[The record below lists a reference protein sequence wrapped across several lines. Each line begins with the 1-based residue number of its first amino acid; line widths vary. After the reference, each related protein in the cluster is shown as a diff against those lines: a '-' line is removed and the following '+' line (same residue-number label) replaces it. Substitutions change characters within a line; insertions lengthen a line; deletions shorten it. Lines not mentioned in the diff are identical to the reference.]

1 MDPAIRYAKNGD
13 VHLAYQVMGAGPIDI
28 LSTAAYPFAPPL
40 DSWRDQPLL
49 ERAVYDLS
57 SFARLI
63 LWDPRGMGLSDRFG
77 HPYPI
82 EEQVADASAVL
93 DAVGSDL
100 AVLTG
105 WEQSGLFAMLFA
117 AMRPERTSALVL
129 FNAFATTLKDINYPW
144 GQTLE
149 ERAADI
155 ASIVEHWGTG
165 RELEHFAPSVRGN
178 EAFRAWW
185 AGVMA
190 RFLSPREIP
199 AYFAV
204 VGDIDARAVLPLIN
218 APTLVLHRPDSWV
231 QVENARYLAEHI
243 SGSVYR
249 ELPGIDSIAWLD
261 GWEPLV
267 DAIREFLTGETS
279 TAAVEGVLTTVLF
292 TDIVRSTEMVT
303 RMGDRGWTEL
313 LDRYEAVTDR
323 VLEQYSGRLVDRA
336 GDGLFATFEGPARA
350 IRCAAALRDR
360 SRELGLETRSG
371 VHIGEVSIRDGRVRG
386 IAVHVGARI
395 VGDAE
400 PGEILVSRTVK
411 DLVAGSGLDLQ
422 DRGEHQL
429 KDVPEPQRLFAMIG
443 AIRR

>member
-1 MDPAIRYAKNGD
+1 MDPAIRYARNGD
-13 VHLAYQVMGAGPIDI
+13 IHLAYEVVGSGPIDI
-28 LSTAAYPFAPPL
+28 LSTLAYPFAPPL
-40 DSWRDQPLL
+40 GSWREQPLL
-49 ERAVYDLS
+49 ERAVNELA
-57 SFARLI
+57 SFSRLI
-63 LWDPRGMGLSDRFG
+63 LWDPRGMGLSDRVG
-77 HPYPI
+77 QPYPI

-93 DAVGSDL
+93 DAAGSDL
-100 AVLTG
+100 AALAG
-105 WEQSGLFAMLFA
+105 WAQSGLFAMLFA

-129 FNAFATTLKDINYPW
+129 FNAFATTLKDDDYPW
-144 GQTLE
+144 GQSLE
-149 ERAADI
+149 ERATDV

-185 AGVMA
+185 AGAMA
-190 RFLSPREIP
+190 RTLSPREVP

-204 VGDIDARAVLPLIN
+204 VGDIDARAVLPLIK
-218 APTLVLHRPDSWV
+218 APTLVLHRPDSWM

-261 GWEPLV
+261 GWDPLV
-267 DAIREFLTGETS
+267 DAIREFLTGETPV
-279 TAAVEGVLTTVLF
+279 AAVESVLATVLF
-292 TDIVRSTEMVT
+292 TDIVRSTETVT

-313 LDRYEAVTDR
+313 LGRYEAVTDR
-323 VLEQYSGRLVDRA
+323 VLEQFSGHLVDRA

-395 VGDAE
+395 VGDAAA
-400 PGEILVSRTVK
+400 GEILVSRTVR
-411 DLVAGSGLDLQ
+411 DLVAGSGLNLQ
-422 DRGEHQL
+422 DRGEHRL
-429 KDVPEPQRLFAMIG
+429 KDIPEPQRLFAMTAG
-443 AIRR
+443 

>member
-1 MDPAIRYAKNGD
+1 MDQAIRYAKNGD
-13 VHLAYQVMGAGPIDI
+13 VHLAYQVMGSGPIDI

-40 DSWRDQPLL
+40 ESWRDQPLL
-49 ERAVYDLS
+49 ERAVDDLA

-77 HPYPI
+77 QPYPI

-100 AVLTG
+100 AVVTG
-105 WEQSGLFAMLFA
+105 WAQSGLFAMLFA

-129 FNAFATTLKDINYPW
+129 FNAFATTLKDDDYPW

-178 EAFRAWW
+178 EPFRAWW
-185 AGVMA
+185 TGVMS
-190 RFLSPREIP
+190 RFLSPREVP

-204 VGDIDARAVLPLIN
+204 VGDIDARAILPLIN
-218 APTLVLHRPDSWV
+218 APTLVLHRPDSWM

-261 GWEPLV
+261 GWEPLG

-279 TAAVEGVLTTVLF
+279 TAAVEGVLATVLF

-303 RMGDRGWTEL
+303 KMGDRGWTEL

-323 VLEQYSGRLVDRA
+323 VLEHYAGRLIDRA

-350 IRCAAALRDR
+350 VRCAAALRDR

-371 VHIGEVSIRDGRVRG
+371 VHIGEVSVRDGRVRG

-395 VGDAE
+395 VGDAQ

-422 DRGEHQL
+422 DRGEHRL
-429 KDVPEPQRLFAMIG
+429 KDIPEPQRLFAMVG
-443 AIRR
+443 G

>member
-1 MDPAIRYAKNGD
+1 
-13 VHLAYQVMGAGPIDI
+13 
-28 LSTAAYPFAPPL
+28 
-40 DSWRDQPLL
+40 
-49 ERAVYDLS
+49 
-57 SFARLI
+57 
-63 LWDPRGMGLSDRFG
+63 
-77 HPYPI
+77 
-82 EEQVADASAVL
+82 
-93 DAVGSDL
+93 
-100 AVLTG
+100 
-105 WEQSGLFAMLFA
+105 
-117 AMRPERTSALVL
+117 
-129 FNAFATTLKDINYPW
+129 
-144 GQTLE
+144 
-149 ERAADI
+149 
-155 ASIVEHWGTG
+155 
-165 RELEHFAPSVRGN
+165 
-178 EAFRAWW
+178 
-185 AGVMA
+185 MA

-204 VGDIDARAVLPLIN
+204 VGDIDARPILPLIN
-218 APTLVLHRPDSWV
+218 APTLVLHRPDSWA

-267 DAIREFLTGETS
+267 DAIREFLTGETP
-279 TAAVEGVLTTVLF
+279 TAAVEGVLATVLF

-323 VLEQYSGRLVDRA
+323 VLEHYSGRLVDRA

-360 SRELGLETRSG
+360 SRELGLETRSS
-371 VHIGEVSIRDGRVRG
+371 VHIGEVSMRDGRVRG

-422 DRGEHQL
+422 DRGEHRL
-429 KDVPEPQRLFAMIG
+429 KDIPEPQRLFAMIG
-443 AIRR
+443 G